1 MTMEYAML
9 GIGVA
14 LGVILGL
21 IGAML
26 ARIQAFAADMQRMAN
41 EIHQLAKSHV
51 EMAHALNHISIGIS
65 QAHTMLNEHD
75 QMIALMR
82 HEEETDFPVH

>member
-9 GIGVA
+9 GIGVTLGA
-14 LGVILGL
+14 ILGVVV
-21 IGAML
+21 AMML
-26 ARIQAFAADMQRMAN
+26 RLHGIAADMQRMAD